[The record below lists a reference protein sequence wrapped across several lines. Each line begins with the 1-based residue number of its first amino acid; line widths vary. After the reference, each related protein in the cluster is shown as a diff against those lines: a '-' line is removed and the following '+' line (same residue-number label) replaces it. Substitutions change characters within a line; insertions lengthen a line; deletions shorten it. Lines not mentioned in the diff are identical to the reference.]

1 MIRMHDGP
9 SIPRGVV
16 VSFVAVLAGCG
27 PRVDP
32 PSAGEEGSAESG
44 QATTGETT
52 TGATEAVSTGT
63 FDEGSGSPPAFCGNG
78 VVEGNEACD
87 DGNDVDA
94 DGCSRLCEA
103 SGRVSWRVE
112 FAPESGFGVGLD
124 ARDGEAYVLVEDY
137 HFGST
142 GDVEAISTRVSA
154 LGDIVAQY
162 VHPRGLADF
171 DLAREAI
178 AAMPGGEVI
187 VGYPAPGGALARIRL
202 DAGLVWSDP
211 METWRFSAATRW
223 IDGEVYTLRDAATQ
237 PAAFAVVRYT
247 DTGELLDTSWIG
259 NDAIGER
266 PLHVGSLFA
275 RAPGRVVAL
284 FAGERVSAYISAG
297 ENWEVVTFGSS
308 GISRPVALAQGLEIV
323 VWTDTERI
331 VIDELDH
338 VQAPEPRVVLG
349 SVIASFIGGFAIV
362 DGQRVDVYDDAGTLR
377 WSHDAPAVPRRA
389 LADDAGGL
397 FVLSDLEVE
406 PGGIVVLER
415 LVL

>member
-1 MIRMHDGP
+1 
-9 SIPRGVV
+9 
-16 VSFVAVLAGCG
+16 
-27 PRVDP
+27 
-32 PSAGEEGSAESG
+32 
-44 QATTGETT
+44 
-52 TGATEAVSTGT
+52 
-63 FDEGSGSPPAFCGNG
+63 
-78 VVEGNEACD
+78 
-87 DGNDVDA
+87 
-94 DGCSRLCEA
+94 
-103 SGRVSWRVE
+103 
-112 FAPESGFGVGLD
+112 
-124 ARDGEAYVLVEDY
+124 
-137 HFGST
+137 
-142 GDVEAISTRVSA
+142 
-154 LGDIVAQY
+154 
-162 VHPRGLADF
+162 
-171 DLAREAI
+171 
-178 AAMPGGEVI
+178 MPGGEVI

-389 LADDAGGL
+389 LADNAGGL